1 MKKITID
8 EAIEELAHDSRET
21 ATYFVSWRKVK
32 ANGVIS
38 RKDTWETKAKSF
50 HIAFDTC
57 QYDCHEFVCAK
68 LRSESDE
75 RFEIYKI
82 KRFDKNNNLTGVRR
96 YDFLGCITESW
107 NIDPTKPKASPLKK
121 QIQETR
127 KRLAKSV
134 WWAKRNKKQ
143 GEIL

>member
-1 MKKITID
+1 MKEITID
-8 EAIEELAHDSRET
+8 EAIEELARDSRET
-21 ATYFVSWRKVK
+21 ETYFVSWRKVE

-68 LRSESDE
+68 LRSESDQ

-96 YDFLGCITESW
+96 YDYLGCITESW
-107 NIDPTKPKASPLKK
+107 NIDPTKPNAPPLKK
-121 QIQETR
+121 QIQESR
-127 KRLAKSV
+127 KRLAKR
-134 WWAKRNKKQ
+134 RN
-143 GEIL
+143 LNFTPLPL